1 METIFR
7 IVNNSIGLEN
17 NIKEKSSVSN
27 YYGRSVSKVN
37 SSVNI
42 IDAKSITKP
51 KPTLLANNNKK
62 TTILKVNRNTNFFVC
77 EDGA

>member
-1 METIFR
+1 
-7 IVNNSIGLEN
+7 
-17 NIKEKSSVSN
+17 
-27 YYGRSVSKVN
+27 VSKVN

-51 KPTLLANNNKK
+51 KPTLLVNNNKK